1 MAEIKSAGIEEF
13 LALRDRFPVFDVR
26 TPAEYEKGHIPGAH
40 NLPLFSDVERALV
53 GTTYQKAGRE
63 AAVLEGL
70 EYVGPKMR
78 QMIET
83 VQKVTPGKTVLLL
96 CWRGGMRSS
105 SVAWLLNVYG
115 YEVHLLKGGYKAFRN
130 YVLQTFEIPRNII
143 ILSGHTG
150 SGKSDVL
157 EQLKQ
162 MEEQVIDLEGLA
174 HHKGSAFGG
183 LGELPQPTQQKFE
196 NQLAF
201 LWRSVDAERPL
212 WLEDE
217 SQKIGSRMIPQPLWQ
232 QMRNARVIFLKVP
245 FESRVER
252 LTREY
257 GVFRKTELVES
268 IEKLRT
274 RLGGLQVK
282 KALEALA
289 QDDLKLCCEILL
301 RHYYDKTYL
310 HGLNRRNPKTIYTLE
325 TDTPDPQKNAERLL
339 AFSKEILEETIS
351 LNY

>member
-1 MAEIKSAGIEEF
+1 MAEIKSVGIEEF
-13 LALRDRFPVFDVR
+13 ITLRDRFPVFDVR
-26 TPAEYEKGHIPGAH
+26 TPAEYEKGHIPGAF

-53 GTTYQKAGRE
+53 GTTYQKSGRD
-63 AAVLEGL
+63 AAILEGL

-78 QMIET
+78 RMVET
-83 VQKVTPGKTVLLL
+83 VQKTTKSKTVLLH

-115 YEVHLLKGGYKAFRN
+115 FEVYLLKGGYKAFRN
-130 YVLQTFEIPRNII
+130 YVLQTFEMPRNII
-143 ILSGHTG
+143 VLSGHTG

-157 EQLKQ
+157 EQLKF

-183 LGELPQPTQQKFE
+183 LGELPQPTQQGFE

-201 LWRSVDAERPL
+201 LWKNINPERPV

-232 QMRNARVIFLKVP
+232 QMRKAPVIFLRVP

-257 GVFRKTELVES
+257 GIFQTSELTES

-274 RLGGLQVK
+274 RLGGVPVK
-282 KALEALA
+282 RALEALA

-325 TDTPDPQKNAERLL
+325 SDTADPQQNAERLF
-339 AFSKEILEETIS
+339 AFSKGILGEAVFA
-351 LNY
+351 